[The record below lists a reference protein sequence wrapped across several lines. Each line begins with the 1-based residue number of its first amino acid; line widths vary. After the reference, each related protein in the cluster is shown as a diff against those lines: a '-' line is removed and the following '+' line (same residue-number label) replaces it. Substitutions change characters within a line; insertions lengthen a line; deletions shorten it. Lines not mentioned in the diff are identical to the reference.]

1 VPVHQPAV
9 RADKIPNFALPS
21 CITNTELP
29 FRRMIL
35 LNVRLFIMPTML
47 LKSVSTSHAV
57 RKGTGM
63 TIVASTRKVSSLF
76 STATRISGSAPNAA
90 KHMISSKRTATH
102 RNLGMAGARF
112 AFGFQVLTERVAH
125 YIHGVHC

>member
-1 VPVHQPAV
+1 MP
-9 RADKIPNFALPS
+9 KIPNFALPS

-76 STATRISGSAPNAA
+76 STATRISGFGSERGEAHDQQQEDGDTSQFGHGGGALCFW
-90 KHMISSKRTATH
+90 ISSSD
-102 RNLGMAGARF
+102 
-112 AFGFQVLTERVAH
+112 
-125 YIHGVHC
+125 